1 MSTHRI
7 LVVEDQNIIA
17 MDLRFR
23 LESLGYQ
30 VVDVVATGEDAVR
43 VFRETE
49 PDLALMDIRLKGTLD
64 GIQAAEQI
72 RLHSDRPIIYLT
84 AHSDDQTLRRAR
96 ITEPHGYL
104 LKPFEDRE
112 LHLTI
117 EIALYRYQMEHK
129 LRESQRWLHAVLS
142 GIGEAVIAV
151 DAHGIVQFV
160 NPVAAELI
168 SCAAED
174 AVGHQV
180 TEIFTLID
188 AQTRGPLANP
198 LLQAID
204 QHMAVGLP
212 ERALLVGRE
221 GREIPIDDSAAL
233 IRDLDGRVAG
243 AVLTFRDVTDR
254 LRTEQQIRH
263 LAYHDPLTGL
273 PNRALFQALAGKALA
288 ETQRTGGGVVLLLDL
303 DRFKTINDS
312 LGHSTGDA
320 LLKAVGTR
328 LAETLGAGAWI
339 ARFGGDEFA
348 VLLEGMTDSQK
359 AVGAAEAVLKS
370 FSEPFQLSGHDY
382 YVGTSIGV
390 ALYPDD
396 GSDAAALLRNADAA
410 AFQAKQ
416 RGRNG
421 YAFYQASMNAD
432 AESRLTLESGLRQAL
447 KHDEFVLHYQP
458 KVEIS
463 TGRLLGAEALV
474 RWQHPTLGTVP
485 PAQFLSIAE
494 ENGLILPLGAWVLRT
509 ACRQA
514 RAWRDGGL
522 GDLRVAVNLSDRQF
536 RHPDLVALVAS
547 VLAET
552 GLPPGA
558 LEIELTET
566 IIMQDREASTAKI
579 RALKQMGVRLSIDD
593 FGTGYSSLE
602 HLKHFQV
609 DELKIDRAFVREAH
623 TNTQDSAIIQAIV
636 TLAHSLGMMVTAE
649 GVETAEQLA
658 CMEACLC
665 DEGQGYFFGHPMAA
679 DVFVPG
685 IQGLVPAGATRRAT
699 AP

>member
-1 MSTHRI
+1 
-7 LVVEDQNIIA
+7 
-17 MDLRFR
+17 
-23 LESLGYQ
+23 
-30 VVDVVATGEDAVR
+30 
-43 VFRETE
+43 
-49 PDLALMDIRLKGTLD
+49 
-64 GIQAAEQI
+64 
-72 RLHSDRPIIYLT
+72 
-84 AHSDDQTLRRAR
+84 LRRR
-96 ITEPHGYL
+96 GCRRL
-104 LKPFEDRE
+104 
-112 LHLTI
+112 
-117 EIALYRYQMEHK
+117 
-129 LRESQRWLHAVLS
+129 
-142 GIGEAVIAV
+142 
-151 DAHGIVQFV
+151 
-160 NPVAAELI
+160 
-168 SCAAED
+168 
-174 AVGHQV
+174 

-359 AVGAAEAVLKS
+359 ATDAAEAVLKA

-447 KHDEFVLHYQP
+447 KRDEFVLHFQP

-474 RWQHPTLGTVP
+474 R
-485 PAQFLSIAE
+485 
-494 ENGLILPLGAWVLRT
+494 
-509 ACRQA
+509 
-514 RAWRDGGL
+514 
-522 GDLRVAVNLSDRQF
+522 VAVTLTPS
-536 RHPDLVALVAS
+536 PAAPPVAPRVVTPPPREPPPRPLPTPVQVAPTS
-547 VLAET
+547 RPWCSKLRSPSLHHRAKQSR
-552 GLPPGA
+552 PPWPVW
-558 LEIELTET
+558 
-566 IIMQDREASTAKI
+566 S
-579 RALKQMGVRLSIDD
+579 
-593 FGTGYSSLE
+593 
-602 HLKHFQV
+602 
-609 DELKIDRAFVREAH
+609 
-623 TNTQDSAIIQAIV
+623 
-636 TLAHSLGMMVTAE
+636 
-649 GVETAEQLA
+649 
-658 CMEACLC
+658 
-665 DEGQGYFFGHPMAA
+665 
-679 DVFVPG
+679 
-685 IQGLVPAGATRRAT
+685 
-699 AP
+699 

>member
-1 MSTHRI
+1 MSAPRI

-17 MDLRFR
+17 MDLQFR
-23 LESLGYQ
+23 LESLGYV

-43 VFRETE
+43 VFSETE
-49 PDLALMDIRLKGTLD
+49 PDLALMDIRLKGALD
-64 GIQAAEQI
+64 GIEAAEQI
-72 RLHSDRPIIYLT
+72 RMHSDCPIIYLT

-129 LRESQRWLHAVLS
+129 LRESQRWLNAVLR

-151 DAHGIVQFV
+151 NSHGIVQLV

-168 SCAAED
+168 GRAADD
-174 AVGHQV
+174 AIGRQV
-180 TEIFTLID
+180 TEVFTVID

-204 QHMAVGLP
+204 QRRAVGLP
-212 ERALLVGRE
+212 ERALLVAHD

-233 IRDLDGRVAG
+233 IRDDEDRVTG

-254 LRTEQQIRH
+254 LRAEQQIRH
-263 LAYHDPLTGL
+263 MAYHDPLTGL
-273 PNRALFQALAGKALA
+273 PNRALFQALTGRALA
-288 ETQRTGGGVVLLLDL
+288 ETGRTGGGVVLLLDL
-303 DRFKTINDS
+303 DRFKAINDS
-312 LGHSTGDA
+312 LGHSTGDL
-320 LLKAVGTR
+320 LLKSVGAR
-328 LAETLGAGAWI
+328 LADTLGASAAI

-348 VLLEGMTDSQK
+348 VLLAGTTDSL
-359 AVGAAEAVLKS
+359 AAATAAEAVLTA
-370 FSEPFQLSGHDY
+370 FAEPFHLNDQDY

-390 ALYPDD
+390 ALYPGD
-396 GSDAAALLRNADAA
+396 GADTATLLRNADAA
-410 AFQAKQ
+410 AFKAKQ

-432 AESRLTLESGLRQAL
+432 AESRLALESGLRQAL
-447 KHDEFVLHYQP
+447 KRNEFVLHYQP

-514 RAWRDGGL
+514 RVWRNNGFE
-522 GDLRVAVNLSDRQF
+522 DLRVAVNLSDRQF

-547 VLAET
+547 VLAES
-552 GLPPGA
+552 GLPAEA
-558 LEIELTET
+558 LELELTET
-566 IIMQDREASTAKI
+566 IIMQDRQDSTAKV
-579 RALKQMGVRLSIDD
+579 RELRQMGVRLSIDD

-623 TNTQDSAIIQAIV
+623 TNAQDTAIIQAIV

-658 CMEACLC
+658 CMEECHC
-665 DEGQGYFFGHPMAA
+665 DDGQGYFFGHPMAA
-679 DVFVPG
+679 DIFSRAVPT
-685 IQGLVPAGATRRAT
+685 LCPASGARRPALS
-699 AP
+699 

>member
-1 MSTHRI
+1 MNAPRI

-23 LESLGYQ
+23 LESLGYV

-43 VFRETE
+43 VFSETE
-49 PDLALMDIRLKGTLD
+49 PDLALMDIRLKGALD
-64 GIQAAEQI
+64 GIEAAEQI
-72 RLHSDRPIIYLT
+72 RLRSDRPIIYLT

-129 LRESQRWLHAVLS
+129 LRESQRWLNAVLR
-142 GIGEAVIAV
+142 GIGDAVIAV
-151 DAHGIVQFV
+151 DSHGMVQLV

-168 SCAAED
+168 GRTAEAAI
-174 AVGHQV
+174 GRQV
-180 TEIFTLID
+180 TEVFTVID
-188 AQTRGPLANP
+188 AQTRGPLPNP

-204 QHMAVGLP
+204 QHRTVGLP
-212 ERALLVGRE
+212 ERALLVSGD

-233 IRDLDGRVAG
+233 IRDEEGRVTG
-243 AVLTFRDVTDR
+243 AVLTFRDVTER
-254 LRTEQQIRH
+254 LRAEQQIRQ

-273 PNRALFQALAGKALA
+273 PNRALFQALTGRAIA
-288 ETQRTGGGVVLLLDL
+288 ETGRSGGGVVLLLDL
-303 DRFKTINDS
+303 DRFKAINDS
-312 LGHSTGDA
+312 LGHSTGDQ
-320 LLKAVGTR
+320 LLKSVGAR
-328 LAETLGAGAWI
+328 LAETLGESAAV

-348 VLLEGMTDSQK
+348 VLLAGKIDSLE
-359 AVGAAEAVLKS
+359 AAAAADAVLAA
-370 FSEPFQLSGHDY
+370 FAEPFRLNDQDY

-390 ALYPDD
+390 ALYPGD
-396 GSDAAALLRNADAA
+396 GADTATLLRNADAA
-410 AFQAKQ
+410 TFKAKE

-432 AESRLTLESGLRQAL
+432 AQTRLTLESGLRQAL
-447 KHDEFVLHYQP
+447 KRDEFVLHYQP

-474 RWQHPTLGTVP
+474 RWQHPTLGLVP
-485 PAQFLSIAE
+485 PAQFLNIAE

-514 RAWRDGGL
+514 RAWRTNGFEN
-522 GDLRVAVNLSDRQF
+522 LRVAVNLSDRQF

-547 VLAET
+547 VLAES
-552 GLPPGA
+552 GLPAGA
-558 LEIELTET
+558 LELELTET
-566 IIMQDREASTAKI
+566 IIMQDRQDSTAKVK
-579 RALKQMGVRLSIDD
+579 ALKQMGVRLSIDD

-602 HLKHFQV
+602 HLKHFEV

-623 TNTQDSAIIQAIV
+623 TSTQDSAIIQAIV

-658 CMEACLC
+658 CMEECRC
-665 DEGQGYFFGHPMAA
+665 DEGQGYLFGHPMAA
-679 DVFVPG
+679 DVFSRA
-685 IQGLVPAGATRRAT
+685 VPALCPASSARRT
-699 AP
+699 ALP